1 MRLPSGLRRV
11 AVRLCQAAVATAV
24 AVPVAWA
31 DEPQASR
38 PLNQIVAEQL
48 AAAIAAE
55 SSAKHYNIE
64 VQYVP
69 GVATLR
75 GTVAT
80 PSDAEQILAIVRSQ
94 EGVEKVVNELT
105 MSPSGSVQAAIF
117 QEGTPAPMPMPQ
129 AAASPPA
136 EGAPQTLAPAAPQH
150 TFMQRGATQYD
161 SPYMP
166 PFAWPAYAPYPNY
179 SAVQYPK
186 CYGATAWPYIGP
198 FHPYPEV
205 PLDWRSV
212 KLKWNDGYW
221 FLRFYG
227 HWQLKFFER
236 Y

>member
-1 MRLPSGLRRV
+1 MRLPKGLRQV
-11 AVRLCQAAVATAV
+11 AVRLCQVAVAAV
-24 AVPVAWA
+24 AVPVALG
-31 DEPQASR
+31 DEPQPSR

-55 SSAKHYNIE
+55 STAKHYHIE
-64 VQYVP
+64 IQYVP

-75 GTVAT
+75 GTVANAA
-80 PSDAEQILAIVRSQ
+80 DAEQILAIVRSKD
-94 EGVEKVVNELT
+94 GVEQVVNELT
-105 MSPSGSVQAAIF
+105 MSQLDNVQAAIF
-117 QEGTPAPMPMPQ
+117 QKGTPAPAPMAPQ
-129 AAASPPA
+129 AAPPT
-136 EGAPQTLAPAAPQH
+136 EGAQTLAPAAPQH
-150 TFMQRGATQYD
+150 TFMQRGAMQYD

-186 CYGATAWPYIGP
+186 CYGATDWPYIGP
-198 FHPYPEV
+198 LHPYPEV

-212 KLKWNDGYW
+212 RLKWNDGYW